1 MGRWRGNTWEGKR
14 KNYGKA
20 PNSSQALGIW
30 RLTNVG
36 SGEKAAEQVRKTAG
50 HHSPRMKRS
59 RLWWGPLPEIQFALV
74 PAADHVTCAWLIC
87 QLPLSHFVLFCFA
100 CLFDVLSRTRES
112 SVCISFCSEG
122 WERWWWWWWWWWWR
136 EGVRSLPHVW
146 HLYRCLVE
154 KGGLC
159 EMVPTSWQKLI
170 SPLNA
175 NKEFPI
181 RSAVATPGSLDARF
195 RAFRLKPYFEQSLVE
210 ANSDKNIYN

>member
-30 RLTNVG
+30 RLTECRFRRE
-36 SGEKAAEQVRKTAG
+36 SSRAG
-50 HHSPRMKRS
+50 KKDSRPPLSTMKRS
-59 RLWWGPLPEIQFALV
+59 WLWWGPLPEIQFALV
-74 PAADHVTCAWLIC
+74 PAADHVTCAWLIR

-112 SVCISFCSEG
+112 SVCVSFCSEG
-122 WERWWWWWWWWWWR
+122 WERWWWWWVVKRRPALSPPRLTSLQMPRR
-136 EGVRSLPHVW
+136 EGRALW
-146 HLYRCLVE
+146 NGTDILT
-154 KGGLC
+154 K
-159 EMVPTSWQKLI
+159 KLI

-195 RAFRLKPYFEQSLVE
+195 RALRLKPYFEQSLVE